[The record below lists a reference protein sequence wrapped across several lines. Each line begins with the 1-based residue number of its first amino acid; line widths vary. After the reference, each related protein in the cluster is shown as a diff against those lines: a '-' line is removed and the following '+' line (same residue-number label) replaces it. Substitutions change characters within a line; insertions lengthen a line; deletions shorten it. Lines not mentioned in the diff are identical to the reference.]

1 MEKLLMTTD
10 EVKKVIPHREPML
23 LVDNV
28 VQMEPEQSITT
39 TWYIDPEREIFKGH
53 FPGDPVLPGVYT
65 VENMAQTTDILILS
79 TERYAGKVPLFLGV
93 NNVKFLAKIKP
104 GDTLETCCIRERK
117 SRKGDRN
124 LQLRSL
130 QCRCAGLHRGSDPR
144 DALSTQKH
152 AAKMDS

>member
-28 VQMEPEQSITT
+28 KEMEPEKTITT
-39 TWYIDPEREIFKGH
+39 TWYIDPQREIFKGH
-53 FPGDPVLPGVYT
+53 FPGDSVLPGVYT
-65 VENMAQTTDILILS
+65 VENMAQTADILILS

-104 GDTLETCCIRERK
+104 GDTLETHAVFAKERAEK
-117 SRKGDRN
+117 AIVTCSCEVYN
-124 LQLRSL
+124 
-130 QCRCAGLHRGSDPR
+130 AGVLACSGEVTLAMR
-144 DALSTQKH
+144 
-152 AAKMDS
+152 